1 MPPAAYAGPNVVRVE
16 RVEEYQ
22 LPPRSTVRISG
33 HPAIPD
39 GTEGLVLAL
48 SSAGAERVVE
58 FADGTRRYV
67 ERQYLSMIAPP
78 PPRPSPAEEE
88 PILCRPSTPENPVIV
103 PAEFT
108 PAMFGD
114 QARPPEH
121 ATLSGGPY
129 HGAFAQVRRG
139 IDEVRRPAANP
150 NPGPGGNAYIEVTY
164 FRTKERDEDGSIVFA
179 YVEPA
184 VA

>member
-1 MPPAAYAGPNVVRVE
+1 MPPSAYAGPNVVKVE
-16 RVEEYQ
+16 RILEFPM
-22 LPPRSTVRISG
+22 PPRLTVRISG

-39 GTEGLVLAL
+39 GEGLVLAI
-48 SSAGAERVVE
+48 SSAGAERTVE
-58 FADGTRRYV
+58 FADGTRRHV
-67 ERQYLSMIAPP
+67 EMQYLAMTRPAPP
-78 PPRPSPAEEE
+78 LPSPAEEE
-88 PILCRPSTPENPVIV
+88 LILSRALTPGNPVV
-103 PAEFT
+103 VEAEFT
-108 PAMFGD
+108 PAMLGD

-121 ATLSGGPY
+121 VALSGGPY

-150 NPGPGGNAYIEVTY
+150 NPRPGGNGYVEALYR
-164 FRTKERDEDGSIVFA
+164 RTGKRDEDGSVVFK